1 MATKKTTT
9 KKKTAKKST
18 AKKKQAAPRGAPTL
32 ADLRRI
38 ARSIVTST
46 SVMDE
51 KRMMSLYADSIE
63 SEEVAGGSRPAYG
76 LEGLKKKGEDWNKR
90 VSDARWHA
98 RNLWCD
104 GQTVI
109 IEWEAQLAMKPGGR
123 KVLHREIA
131 IHEVRN
137 GKIVRE
143 RYYYDPT
150 PLG

>member
-9 KKKTAKKST
+9 KTKARKKTAARKK
-18 AKKKQAAPRGAPTL
+18 AAPKGAPSL

-38 ARSIVTST
+38 ARSVVTST

-51 KRMMSLYADSIE
+51 RRMMSLYADSIE
-63 SEEVAGGSRPAYG
+63 SEEVVAGSRPVLGIEA
-76 LEGLKKKGEDWNKR
+76 LRNKGEVWDKR

-109 IEWEAQLAMKPGGR
+109 IEWEAHLTLKGGR
-123 KVLHREIA
+123 KALHREVA
-131 IHEVRN
+131 IHEIRN
-137 GKIVRE
+137 GKIARE
-143 RYYYDPT
+143 RYYYDPAQ
-150 PLG
+150 LG

>member
-1 MATKKTTT
+1 MATKKNSK

-18 AKKKQAAPRGAPTL
+18 VKKKAAPRGAPTL

-38 ARSIVTST
+38 ARAIVTST

-51 KRMMSLYADSIE
+51 RRMMSLYGDDVE
-63 SEEVAGGSRPAYG
+63 SEEVTAGSRPIYG
-76 LEGLKKKGEDWNKR
+76 IEAIQDKSEAWNKR

-131 IHEVRN
+131 IHEVRA

-143 RYYYDPT
+143 RFYYDPT